1 MLETRWWTF
10 DRERMILRGILFGG
24 ADNSRVAG
32 WDQVR
37 DRLIGVDEPMLYVFD
52 TCHDL
57 IRTLPALQHD
67 ERRAED
73 VDTDGEDHAGDELR
87 YACMSRPYT
96 RTATVAEPMRGLAGM
111 TMDELWDL
119 QGEWNRRRA
128 GHLARI

>member
-1 MLETRWWTF
+1 M
-10 DRERMILRGILFGG
+10 GG
-24 ADNSRVAG
+24 YLIHEADNSRIAG

-96 RTATVAEPMRGLAGM
+96 RTAAVAEPMRGLAGM
-111 TMDELWDL
+111 TLDELYDL
-119 QGEWNRRRA
+119 QAERDQRRA
-128 GHLARI
+128 ARPARI